1 MRNSSFGA
9 LVLLLLL
16 LVVLVVLLTPGERH
30 DPSTAGLPKPLWGTS
45 SSRP

>member
-16 LVVLVVLLTPGERH
+16 LVVLVVLLTPSDRR
-30 DPSTAGLPKPLWGTS
+30 DPSTAGLPRSLWGS
-45 SSRP
+45 SSRH